1 MQKLALNLYNNRD
14 LLRQDTVLIK
24 KIKTLKYTLTSFL
37 KHMIII
43 ILGKGGA
50 DNSIN
55 DAAKWRVNFIL
66 KD

>member
-1 MQKLALNLYNNRD
+1 
-14 LLRQDTVLIK
+14 
-24 KIKTLKYTLTSFL
+24 
-37 KHMIII
+37 MIII

>member
-1 MQKLALNLYNNRD
+1 M
-14 LLRQDTVLIK
+14 LIK
-24 KIKTLKYTLTSFL
+24 KIKALKYILTSFL

-50 DNSIN
+50 DSSIN
-55 DAAKWRVNFIL
+55 DASKWRVNF

>member
-1 MQKLALNLYNNRD
+1 M
-14 LLRQDTVLIK
+14 LIK
-24 KIKTLKYTLTSFL
+24 KIKALKYTLTSFL

-50 DNSIN
+50 DSSIN
-55 DAAKWRVNFIL
+55 DAAKWRVNF

>member
-1 MQKLALNLYNNRD
+1 MQKLPLNLYNNAD
-14 LLRQDTVLIK
+14 LWRQGTMLIK

-50 DNSIN
+50 DNGIN
-55 DAAKWRVNFIL
+55 DATKWRVNFIL